1 MSGIWNFRCGLC
13 ETYPI
18 IQWLLWKCSGVRRQ
32 EELFAQQEYTD
43 AEQLAQRDSEQQAAA
58 YASPANAHSS
68 RSATEK
74 CRNRCASSCK
84 CPNLGRTGL
93 FGVGCSPWFWFL
105 TCQTVTLTLPQ
116 KLAFHQ
122 RAGRSLGTDW
132 LFISDITGAMVPW
145 EKQCFSQEKL
155 VHAEEFSSVISCR
168 NLVLQNC
175 GNNI

>member
-13 ETYPI
+13 ETYTVMS
-18 IQWLLWKCSGVRRQ
+18 WLLWKCSGVRRQ

-43 AEQLAQRDSEQQAAA
+43 PEQLAQQDSEQQAAA

-84 CPNLGRTGL
+84 CPNLRRTGL
-93 FGVGCSPWFWFL
+93 FGVGCSHWFWFL
-105 TCQTVTLTLPQ
+105 TCQTVTLTPPQ

-132 LFISDITGAMVPW
+132 LFISD
-145 EKQCFSQEKL
+145 EL
-155 VHAEEFSSVISCR
+155 VQWCR
-168 NLVLQNC
+168 GRNNASPRKSWFMLRSFLLWYLV
-175 GNNI
+175 GIWS